1 MLDFKDFK
9 APTVEG
15 ARAQA
20 DDWLTQLPAEVRVL
34 NVETH
39 GDTGIR
45 VWVLVPEQT
54 KVVHR

>member
-20 DDWLTQLPAEVRVL
+20 DDWLTQLPAEVKVL

-39 GDTGIR
+39 GGTGIR
-45 VWVLVPEQT
+45 VWVLVPKHNQT
-54 KVVHR
+54 SYR

>member
-34 NVETH
+34 NVETL
-39 GDTGIR
+39 GGSGMR
-45 VWVLVPEQT
+45 VWVLVPEPT
-54 KVVHR
+54 KAAKR